1 MRTETICISERSLMF
16 AIGGQLFDQAPNR
29 QPRKAE
35 IIMQKVRD
43 SFRKTANNDNEY
55 YTVNI
60 EEKKFYNWLHDLLFE
75 IPEFKELNLTQIE
88 FENGVSVDDE
98 SRPQFSFTTR
108 YDEYDSESWKND
120 FIDLDAF
127 VRNVVNRYWM
137 IHDGE
142 QDCYLCI
149 HQNKNGNSTLGCG
162 NSESCKKCSINPNLK
177 NNYECRREPRGKY
190 TFACEYD
197 CLKNRYIC
205 CEECVEKESC
215 NYVCDSNSTECGQK
229 INQKKNK

>member
-1 MRTETICISERSLMF
+1 MRTETICISERSFMF
-16 AIGGQLFDQAPNR
+16 AVGGQLFDQAPNR

-43 SFRKTANNDNEY
+43 SFRQTANNDNEY

-60 EEKKFYNWLHDLLFE
+60 EEKNFYNWIHDLLFDIE
-75 IPEFKELNLTQIE
+75 EFQELNLTQIE
-88 FENGVSVDDE
+88 FENGASVADE

-108 YDEYDSESWKND
+108 YDKYDSESWKND

-137 IHDGE
+137 IHDSE
-142 QDCYLCI
+142 NDCYLCI
-149 HQNKNGNSTLGCG
+149 HQRGSDSALDCG
-162 NSESCKKCSINPNLK
+162 DEKICKTCSVNPNLK
-177 NNYECRREPRGKY
+177 NHYESCRRPRGKY
-190 TFACEYD
+190 TFACKYD
-197 CLKNRYIC
+197 CPKNKYIC

-215 NYVCDSNSTECGQK
+215 GYVCDSKSEDCGQK
-229 INQKKNK
+229 INEKKNK